1 MKGSS
6 FKKKVCAEHIEKQ
19 RNSKTPSMI
28 PTKVVLFAAFFVL
41 AVATDAHE
49 NSGLQKNVEQN
60 VFGPEVTEEVMAKIQ
75 SKVGGPRG
83 EEELDIPEP
92 KHYRTKRSFTVSER
106 KYLIGKAESVKEKV
120 ISILHFSILSS

>member
-1 MKGSS
+1 
-6 FKKKVCAEHIEKQ
+6 
-19 RNSKTPSMI
+19 MI

-83 EEELDIPEP
+83 EVELDIPEP